1 MREAQSGVSDNIGQL
16 GFDELLLGLEK
27 GGEGEEALRRGGLGG
42 TERGVIILLHAAYYY
57 YYENRERDFV
67 IFQLSI
73 YLNFF
78 MLDKILDEL
87 LFLYQINHFY
97 YFL

>member
-1 MREAQSGVSDNIGQL
+1 MDWVGLREESL
-16 GFDELLLGLEK
+16 FYYMLL
-27 GGEGEEALRRGGLGG
+27 
-42 TERGVIILLHAAYYY
+42 IIIIMKI
-57 YYENRERDFV
+57 ERDFV

-87 LFLYQINHFY
+87 LFLYRINHFY